1 MKCDAF
7 SYQNQIINYIKM
19 FKSNVQKIF
28 SDVFRDCFLKLKF
41 ITMKYSWPLAS
52 QELLRKFSNNSY
64 TSKGLRYQLNAGDT
78 SGLAQQ
84 TRCDVY
90 SFIAS
95 AGSLVIYFN
104 VPIKIQS
111 KSRTRKV
118 TIEDVNNSVP
128 AVVYSIYLHTGKA
141 VYANKRLTHFFYFP
155 SLSDVFLQL
164 KPAYSTSHNS

>member
-1 MKCDAF
+1 
-7 SYQNQIINYIKM
+7 
-19 FKSNVQKIF
+19 
-28 SDVFRDCFLKLKF
+28 
-41 ITMKYSWPLAS
+41 MKYSWPLAS
-52 QELLRKFSNNSY
+52 QELLRKFPNNSC
-64 TSKGLRYQLNAGDT
+64 TSKGLRYQLNAGENEGKQRIT

-95 AGSLVIYFN
+95 AGSLVIYLN

-141 VYANKRLTHFFYFP
+141 VYANKRLTHFFFFP